1 MNTGFNHFTA
11 VFKARTMEFVR
22 DRGTLI
28 WNLVFPLVLV
38 FGFAFAIP
46 SGENSSFKIGTVG
59 DVNLEEL
66 SQFKKLEGVE
76 FIAYPE
82 AEEAAEKLRRHQL
95 DLVLDVPQKKLF
107 VNHEAPQSRFARDV
121 FFMSLNK
128 PGSEE
133 SSATWLESEANGAAI
148 RYVDWLVPGVIA
160 MNMMF
165 SSLFGVGFVLVRY
178 RKNGVLKRL
187 KATPVSA
194 LTFISAQAL
203 SRLLIVTITAALVY
217 SLSNV
222 LLGFRMEGSYLLLLF
237 VFVLGALSLIS
248 LGLIFATRFKSE
260 ELVNGILNLL
270 TFPMI
275 LLSGVFF
282 SLEGSPAFL
291 QQAAK
296 VLPLTQVIDSSRA
309 IMLEGAGLIQILPAL
324 LYMAIFTFVCLL
336 ISAFL
341 FKWE

>member
-1 MNTGFNHFTA
+1 
-11 VFKARTMEFVR
+11 
-22 DRGTLI
+22 
-28 WNLVFPLVLV
+28 
-38 FGFAFAIP
+38 
-46 SGENSSFKIGTVG
+46 
-59 DVNLEEL
+59 
-66 SQFKKLEGVE
+66 
-76 FIAYPE
+76 
-82 AEEAAEKLRRHQL
+82 
-95 DLVLDVPQKKLF
+95 
-107 VNHEAPQSRFARDV
+107 
-121 FFMSLNK
+121 
-128 PGSEE
+128 
-133 SSATWLESEANGAAI
+133 
-148 RYVDWLVPGVIA
+148 
-160 MNMMF
+160 
-165 SSLFGVGFVLVRY
+165 
-178 RKNGVLKRL
+178 
-187 KATPVSA
+187 
-194 LTFISAQAL
+194 
-203 SRLLIVTITAALVY
+203 VY